1 MFDLMLHLLVFTKTS
16 TRNITHKPRKGS
28 QRDSQIGFM
37 FLNLPSLWEGRNH
50 VTFLPSTFII
60 FADSLYD
67 NFITFHWWKGAVPSH
82 YENMH
87 MIWCEGIRLSQDWK
101 AMN

>member
-16 TRNITHKPRKGS
+16 ARIITHKPREGS

-37 FLNLPSLWEGRNH
+37 FLYLPSLSGRGRNH

-67 NFITFHWWKGAVPSH
+67 NFITFHGWKGAVTSH
-82 YENMH
+82 
-87 MIWCEGIRLSQDWK
+87 
-101 AMN
+101 